1 MFTKNNNSTMT
12 TERLNL
18 EKSVLQREMP
28 LVQCVFKDM
37 STSAPY
43 VLMPVKTKNG
53 KVYTIR
59 IDLAGF
65 PNDLPHAFIT
75 KMLRTKNGE
84 LMDSASA
91 SMHTLPT
98 EHGYTRIC
106 HYGYES
112 WSPMVSLFKV
122 YIKCAFWLNMYE
134 LHLRT
139 GNPMDYYL
147 NHQR

>member
-1 MFTKNNNSTMT
+1 MT

-37 STSAPY
+37 NTSAPY

-59 IDLAGF
+59 IDLAGL
-65 PNDLPHAFIT
+65 PNDLPHAFVT

-84 LMDSASA
+84 LMDGASA

>member
-1 MFTKNNNSTMT
+1 MT

-37 STSAPY
+37 NTSSPY

-59 IDLAGF
+59 IDLDGF
-65 PNDLPHAFIT
+65 PNSLPHAFVT
-75 KMLRTKNGE
+75 KMLRTKTGE

-106 HYGYES
+106 HYGFES

>member
-1 MFTKNNNSTMT
+1 MT
-12 TERLNL
+12 EERLNL

-37 STSAPY
+37 NTSTPY

-59 IDLAGF
+59 IDLDGF
-65 PNDLPHAFIT
+65 PNSLPHAFVT

-84 LMDSASA
+84 SMDSASA

-112 WSPMVSLFKV
+112 WNPMVSILKV
-122 YIKCAFWLNMYE
+122 YVKCALWLNMYE
-134 LHLRT
+134 LHLLT
-139 GNPMDYYL
+139 GNTMDYYL
-147 NHQR
+147 NHQS

>member
-1 MFTKNNNSTMT
+1 MT

-37 STSAPY
+37 NTSSPY

-59 IDLAGF
+59 IDLDGF
-65 PNDLPHAFIT
+65 PNSLPHAFVT
-75 KMLRTKNGE
+75 KMLRTKTGE

-98 EHGYTRIC
+98 EHGYTSIC
-106 HYGYES
+106 HYGFES

>member
-1 MFTKNNNSTMT
+1 MT

-18 EKSVLQREMP
+18 EKSALQRKMP

-37 STSAPY
+37 DSSAPY
-43 VLMPVKTKNG
+43 VLMPVKTNNG
-53 KVYTIR
+53 KVYTLR

-65 PNDLPHAFIT
+65 PNKLPHAFVT
-75 KMLRTKNGE
+75 KMLRTRDGE
-84 LMDSASA
+84 LMDDASA

-106 HYGYES
+106 HYGSAS
-112 WSPMVSLFKV
+112 WSPLVSILKV
-122 YIKCAFWLNMYE
+122 YVKCALWLNMYE
-134 LHLRT
+134 LHLLT
-139 GNPMDYYL
+139 GKTMDYYL

>member
-1 MFTKNNNSTMT
+1 MT

-37 STSAPY
+37 STSCPY
-43 VLMPVKTKNG
+43 VLMTVRTKHG

-65 PNDLPHAFIT
+65 PNSLPAAFVT
-75 KMLRTKNGE
+75 KMLRTKEGVE
-84 LMDSASA
+84 MDEPSA
-91 SMHTLPT
+91 SMHTLSSA
-98 EHGYTRIC
+98 HGYTRIC
-106 HYGYES
+106 HYGSNS

-122 YIKCAFWLNMYE
+122 YVKCALWLNMYE

-139 GNPMDYYL
+139 GKTMDYYL
-147 NHQR
+147 NHQS

>member
-1 MFTKNNNSTMT
+1 MT

-37 STSAPY
+37 NTSAPY

-59 IDLAGF
+59 IDLDGF
-65 PNDLPHAFIT
+65 PNSLPHAFVT
-75 KMLRTKNGE
+75 KMLRTKTGE

-106 HYGYES
+106 HYGFES

>member
-1 MFTKNNNSTMT
+1 MT

-28 LVQCVFKDM
+28 LVQCVFKDLD
-37 STSAPY
+37 TNAPY
-43 VLMPVKTKNG
+43 VLMPVKTNNG
-53 KVYTIR
+53 KIYTIR

-65 PNDLPHAFIT
+65 PNSLPHAFVTRMLCT
-75 KMLRTKNGE
+75 KTGE
-84 LMDSASA
+84 LMDCASA

-106 HYGYES
+106 HYGCES
-112 WSPMVSLFKV
+112 WNPMVSIFKV
-122 YIKCAFWLNMYE
+122 YVKCALWLNMYE

-139 GNPMDYYL
+139 GNTMDYYL
-147 NHQR
+147 NHQS

>member
-1 MFTKNNNSTMT
+1 MT

-37 STSAPY
+37 NTSSPY

-59 IDLAGF
+59 IDLDGF
-65 PNDLPHAFIT
+65 PNSLPHAFVT
-75 KMLRTKNGE
+75 KMLRTKTGE

-106 HYGYES
+106 HYGFES
-112 WSPMVSLFKV
+112 WSYCKV
-122 YIKCAFWLNMYE
+122 D
-134 LHLRT
+134 
-139 GNPMDYYL
+139 G
-147 NHQR
+147 

>member
-1 MFTKNNNSTMT
+1 MT

-37 STSAPY
+37 NTRSPY

-59 IDLAGF
+59 IDLDGF
-65 PNDLPHAFIT
+65 PNSLPHAFVT
-75 KMLRTKNGE
+75 KMLRTKTGE

-106 HYGYES
+106 HYGFES